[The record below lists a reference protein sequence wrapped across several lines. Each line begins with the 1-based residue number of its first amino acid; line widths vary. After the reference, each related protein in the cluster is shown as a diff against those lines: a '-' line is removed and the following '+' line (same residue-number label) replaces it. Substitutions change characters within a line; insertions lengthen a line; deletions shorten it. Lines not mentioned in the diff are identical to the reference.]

1 VEDRTAAPVGGLA
14 KTYVL
19 HVGNAKKAYEAH
31 RGRKVLVRYEDL
43 RSDTLGQMERIYS
56 TLGMAVDKEE
66 LAQVVEKH
74 SWENIPEEQKGEGKF
89 YRKASP
95 GSWKEDLTPQQVEI
109 VEQITAPL
117 LKEFYH

>member
-1 VEDRTAAPVGGLA
+1 VEGLA

-31 RGRKVLVRYEDL
+31 RGRKVLVHYEDL

-56 TLGMAVDKEE
+56 TLGIAVDKEK
-66 LAQVVEKH
+66 LAQVVEKR
-74 SWENIPEEQKGEGKF
+74 SWENIPEENKGEGKF

-95 GSWKEDLTPQQVEI
+95 GSWKEDLTPPQVEI
-109 VEQITAPL
+109 VERITAPL
-117 LKEFYH
+117 LKEFYPSS